1 MRSDTLYVGVDPG
14 KSGAI
19 AFTTD
24 GKFMPCVRM
33 PLTEKG
39 KAGRVDCRAI
49 ARLLAERSVGIERIV
64 VCVERVHS
72 MPKQG
77 LASTFAF
84 GASWGMVIGL
94 VQGLG
99 HVLVEAR
106 PQDWQREMLRGYP
119 TAKGPALKR
128 QAVAA
133 ASDLWPHM
141 AEALVVKANQGL
153 ADAALICE
161 YGRRRLDGKAP

>member
-1 MRSDTLYVGVDPG
+1 MSGTLYVGVDPG
-14 KSGAI
+14 KSGAL
-19 AFTTD
+19 AFTRHGEVMT
-24 GKFMPCVRM
+24 CVRM

-39 KAGRVDCRAI
+39 KRGRVDCRAV
-49 ARLLAERSVGIERIV
+49 ARLIEHQGVGASRVV
-64 VCVERVHS
+64 VCVERVHA

-77 LASTFAF
+77 VSSTFAF
-84 GASWGMVIGL
+84 GAAWGMVVGL

-99 HVLVEAR
+99 YVLVEA
-106 PQDWQREMLRGYP
+106 PPKDWQREMLRGYP

-133 ASDLWPHM
+133 ASDLWPHL
-141 AEALVVKANQGL
+141 AEALAVKANQGL

-161 YGRRRLDGKAP
+161 YGRRRLDGAEL